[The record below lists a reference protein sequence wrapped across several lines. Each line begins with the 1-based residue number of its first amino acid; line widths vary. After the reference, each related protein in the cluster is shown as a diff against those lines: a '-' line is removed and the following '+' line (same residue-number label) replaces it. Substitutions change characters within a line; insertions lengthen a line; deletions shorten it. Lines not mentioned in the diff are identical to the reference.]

1 MDIYGCCCFLKVF
14 LDPNL
19 DKPEPKL
26 TAKTKKER
34 FYLELDSTGS
44 SQTGTHKGKNK
55 NFLIS

>member
-1 MDIYGCCCFLKVF
+1 MIWLIII
-14 LDPNL
+14 PNP